1 MQKRLLVISYTF
13 PPSNKVGGRR
23 WSKFSKYLIKSNID
37 VRILTSYNNIGEQ
50 WEQDLL
56 DLKDKIDFINF
67 NYPKHLGIYPL
78 SIFHKF
84 LYKAS
89 LIYSKL
95 ATNKNFYDKSVH
107 GKTNLL
113 KKVEYYINLGYNNVV
128 VSIAPFHLATYVSEL
143 IIKHPKVNF
152 IVDFRDPWIGNE
164 TSYGYYSLNDRRKIN
179 EKISEKK
186 VVERFNN
193 IVSVSDSLTKSLKN
207 RYPNSKAIFT
217 TIPNGFDRD
226 DYLNPELGKIKP
238 SSTKIRLVFSGTF
251 YNSAEKYLTLLSE
264 WLEEIKACKIEIYES
279 LFIDFFGTINI
290 QNSIFKNHKKVNF
303 HGLKSKDILYK
314 EILKSD
320 GCLLFLTDDINYSF
334 SSKFCDYIALKKP
347 IIVFSNNGL
356 TSKYIDENNIG
367 HSFSFE
373 NSSKIFLEALMNLKS
388 KSSKFYLDYNS
399 KSFDLKFVTK
409 DYLKILI

>member
-23 WSKFSKYLIKSNID
+23 WSKFSKYLIKSNVDI
-37 VRILTSYNNIGEQ
+37 RILTSNDNSGE
-50 WEQDLL
+50 EITTDFEN
-56 DLKDKIDFINF
+56 LKDQIDF
-67 NYPKHLGIYPL
+67 NYPKYLGINPSNIYEKFSYKL
-78 SIFHKF
+78 S
-84 LYKAS
+84 LN
-89 LIYSKL
+89 YSKL
-95 ATNKNFYDKSVH
+95 VTNKNYYDKAVH
-107 GKTNLL
+107 GKKNLL
-113 KKVEYYINLGYNNVV
+113 KKVEYYINLGYNNVL
-128 VSIAPFHLATYVSEL
+128 VSIAPFHLATYISE
-143 IIKHPKVNF
+143 IIEKYPKVNF
-152 IVDFRDPWIGNE
+152 IVDFRDPWVGNK
-164 TSYGYYSLNDRRKIN
+164 TSYGYYSLNEKRKSI
-179 EKISEKK
+179 EKKSEKQ

-193 IVSVSDSLTKSLKN
+193 VVTVSDSITTVLKN
-207 RYPNSKAIFT
+207 KYPNSKAIFT

-238 SSTKIRLVFSGTF
+238 SSAKIRLVFSGTF

-264 WLEEIKACKIEIYES
+264 WLEEIKAYKIEIYES

-290 QNSIFKNHKKVNF
+290 QNSIFNNHKKVNF

-373 NSSKIFLEALMNLKS
+373 NSSKIFLQALMNLKS
-388 KSSKFYLDYNS
+388 KSSKFYLNYNS